1 MSIIIF
7 IVILLILVVSHEFG
21 HFIVA
26 KWNKIRVDEFSF
38 GFPPKLF
45 GKKIGETTYNFN
57 LLPLGGYV
65 KIYGQGADDFP
76 GQDVD
81 NGEKKDV
88 TNEGTMVKETV
99 ITESIKETISPNGD
113 VIISETETISEN
125 IKVNNKESRSFADK
139 PRYVQA
145 LVLVAGVVMNLLVA
159 WLLLSIGFMSGLP
172 TSVGNAPKGA
182 IIKDQALTIT
192 SVSPNSPA
200 EKAGIKTGDKIIA
213 IKSGADCATTSANIS
228 TTDVQNFVK
237 SRAGQILS
245 MSLVRAK
252 EPMELTVMPEPGK
265 DGGPA
270 MVGISMDTIG
280 TLKLPV
286 HKAIWEGAKL
296 TWSVTI
302 GTVEGFWNLIKTA
315 VIGKADMSTLT
326 GPVGIVGVVGDAAKF
341 GFVYL
346 LSFTALISIN
356 LAVIN
361 LVPFPA
367 LDGGRLLFLLIEK
380 IKGSRIKPEIAN
392 WVNAVG
398 FGLLM
403 ILMVFITYHDI
414 VKLL

>member
-7 IVILLILVVSHEFG
+7 IIILLVLVVSHEFG

-26 KWNKIRVDEFSF
+26 KKSGIRVDEFSF

-76 GQDVD
+76 GQNID
-81 NGEKKDV
+81 NGEDDV
-88 TNEGTMVKETV
+88 KSNDYNR
-99 ITESIKETISPNGD
+99 SF
-113 VIISETETISEN
+113 
-125 IKVNNKESRSFADK
+125 NNKPKYIQAAVLFA
-139 PRYVQA
+139 
-145 LVLVAGVVMNLLVA
+145 GIIMNLLVA

-172 TSVGNAPKGA
+172 TSIGEVPKGA
-182 IIKDQALTIT
+182 IVKNQALTLT
-192 SVSPNSPA
+192 NVLPGSPA
-200 EKAGIKTGDKIIA
+200 EKGGLKTGDKIISLETT
-213 IKSGADCATTSANIS
+213 KDSTKLLSSNLGAESIQT
-228 TTDVQNFVK
+228 FVK
-237 SRAGQILS
+237 AHGGEEIKV
-245 MSLVRAK
+245 SLVRGQEEK
-252 EPMELTVMPEPGK
+252 ELFVIPEKSKTSDSVMI
-265 DGGPA
+265 
-270 MVGISMDTIG
+270 GISMDMIG
-280 TLKLPV
+280 TLKLPI
-286 HKAIWEGAKL
+286 HRAIWEGLKL
-296 TWSVTI
+296 TWDVTV
-302 GTVEGFWNLIKTA
+302 GTVVGFYNLIRSA
-315 VIGKADMSTLT
+315 FIGKADMSSLT
-326 GPVGIVGVVGDAAKF
+326 GPIGIVGVVGDAAKF

-392 WVNAVG
+392 WANMIG

-403 ILMVFITYHDI
+403 VLMVFITYHDI